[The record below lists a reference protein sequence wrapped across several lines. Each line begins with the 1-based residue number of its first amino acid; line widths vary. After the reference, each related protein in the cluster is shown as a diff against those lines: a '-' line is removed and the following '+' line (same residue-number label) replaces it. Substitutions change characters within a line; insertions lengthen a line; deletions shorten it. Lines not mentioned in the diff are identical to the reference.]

1 MRRCAVMV
9 AVLAAAC
16 AEVKPYP
23 EQYATCYERLQR
35 DAAQLLPGFEAYG
48 YRPGVRFQMDE
59 NLRGG
64 NGFRKANEVMGDAL
78 ASGHIRVRPSRVCGN
93 PAVGR
98 AVVAHEM
105 AHVALRHKG
114 VPETGLVLE
123 WEGMPQQEQEADALA
138 LKVLRSTGG
147 PLQAEHFIECRR
159 LVCDESSAVFGSPP
173 AFRHPAQ

>member
-64 NGFRKANEVMGDAL
+64 NGFRSCSDNCRG
-78 ASGHIRVRPSRVCGN
+78 SGSRGRTGRRRHPSR
-93 PAVGR
+93 
-98 AVVAHEM
+98 
-105 AHVALRHKG
+105 
-114 VPETGLVLE
+114 
-123 WEGMPQQEQEADALA
+123 
-138 LKVLRSTGG
+138 
-147 PLQAEHFIECRR
+147 
-159 LVCDESSAVFGSPP
+159 SA
-173 AFRHPAQ
+173 